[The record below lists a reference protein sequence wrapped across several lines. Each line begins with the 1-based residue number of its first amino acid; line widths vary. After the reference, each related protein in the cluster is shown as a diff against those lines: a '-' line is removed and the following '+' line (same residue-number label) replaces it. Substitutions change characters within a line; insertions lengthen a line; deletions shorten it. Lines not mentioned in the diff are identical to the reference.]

1 MMVRVQ
7 LDAARERRLREL
19 AESRGQ
25 DVSAFARAVLEDCV
39 DLESL
44 PPDTEEDWA
53 EASAKLAGEVLGEDD
68 WNGGRDN
75 GSR

>member
-1 MMVRVQ
+1 MVQVE
-7 LDAARERRLREL
+7 LDATREQRLREL
-19 AESRGQ
+19 AKSRGQ
-25 DVSAFARAVLEDCV
+25 DMADFAKSVLEDYL

-53 EASAKLAGEVLGEDD
+53 EASAKLAGEVLGDDD
-68 WNGGRDN
+68 WDGGHEN